1 MAVSFSG
8 MRLNDL
14 VIHIFYIP
22 VLIVYA
28 ILALAHFLPAA
39 VGDKLGSYSRWLA
52 GGGVVIHLGTLV
64 LGALWGEALPGFP
77 EALSAAALGVMMAYV
92 MISGGTTKVL
102 GLFLTPIATV
112 LLGTSLVVPSRQI
125 VAMEGVGVSPWLPIH
140 LGLIFAGLGG
150 FALAFAVGCAYLF
163 VRNRLKKKKLT
174 RLVKFP
180 SLELLDRIQFRATL
194 SGFIFLTLGIGAG
207 GAWAAVSLAKA
218 WTWDPKVFFPLVI
231 WAWYGLA
238 LQLRLVRGWRG
249 RWAALFSI
257 VGFCGVVFSLVVFN
271 FIYSGWH
278 AYAP

>member
-1 MAVSFSG
+1 MVQI
-8 MRLNDL
+8 L
-14 VIHIFYIP
+14 YIP
-22 VLIVYA
+22 VLVIYA
-28 ILALAHFLPAA
+28 ILALAHFLPSAI
-39 VGDKLGSYSRWLA
+39 GDKIAHLSRWIASA
-52 GGGVVIHLGTLV
+52 GVLLHLVTLV
-64 LGALWGEALPGFP
+64 LGAFWGNGLPGFP
-77 EALSAAALGVMMAYV
+77 EALSAAALGIMMAYV
-92 MISGGTTKVL
+92 LISSGSTRVL

-125 VAMEGVGVSPWLPIH
+125 VAMEGMGVSPWLPIH

-163 VRNRLKKKKLT
+163 VRHRLKKKRLT
-174 RLVKFP
+174 RIIRFP

-194 SGFIFLTLGIGAG
+194 SGFVFLTLGIGAG
-207 GAWAAVSLAKA
+207 GAWAAASLERT
-218 WTWDPKVFFPLVI
+218 WTWDPKVFFTLVI

-278 AYAP
+278 TYAP